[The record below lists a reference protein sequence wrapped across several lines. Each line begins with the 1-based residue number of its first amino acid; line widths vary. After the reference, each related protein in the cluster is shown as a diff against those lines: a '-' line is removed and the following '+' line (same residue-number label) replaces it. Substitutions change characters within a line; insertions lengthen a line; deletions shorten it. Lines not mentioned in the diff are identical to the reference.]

1 MLNNLLWK
9 DAHGLLSVTHGWQF
23 GSHDCVET
31 GKTSFKVNILICV
44 I

>member
-1 MLNNLLWK
+1 MEGRTW
-9 DAHGLLSVTHGWQF
+9 SVVGPAHGWQF

-31 GKTSFKVNILICV
+31 GKTSFEVNILICA